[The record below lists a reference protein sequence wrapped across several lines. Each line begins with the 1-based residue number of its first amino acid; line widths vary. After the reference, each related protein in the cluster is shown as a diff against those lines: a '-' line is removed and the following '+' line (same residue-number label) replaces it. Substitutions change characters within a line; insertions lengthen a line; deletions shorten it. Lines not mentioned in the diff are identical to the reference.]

1 MATTKGKRMTITKE
15 VVEKIQM
22 LLSQNVNE
30 KVIASVIGCSQKTVR
45 RIRDGH
51 HYSQRKPDEKAQQK
65 YELEQTE
72 NAEQKPT
79 SYHNE
84 LYSIY
89 KVLRDIR
96 FTLNAMAKDLGIKL

>member
-1 MATTKGKRMTITKE
+1 MEHQKVKRMTITHE
-15 VVEKIQM
+15 AVEKIQM

-30 KVIASVIGCSQKTVR
+30 KTIASVIGCSVKTVI
-45 RIRDGH
+45 RIRDGQ
-51 HYSQRKPDEKAQQK
+51 HYLQRKPDEKQEPEQTK
-65 YELEQTE
+65 NLEQ
-72 NAEQKPT
+72 NQP

-96 FTLNAMAKDLGIKL
+96 FTLNETAKFLGIKL

>member
-1 MATTKGKRMTITKE
+1 MTITQE

-30 KVIASVIGCSQKTVR
+30 KVIASVIGCSLKTVI
-45 RIRDGH
+45 RIRDGQH
-51 HYSQRKPDEKAQQK
+51 CSQRKPDEKHESEQAQNTLQN
-65 YELEQTE
+65 Q
-72 NAEQKPT
+72 P
-79 SYHNE
+79 SYQNE

-96 FTLNAMAKDLGIKL
+96 FTLNEIAKDLGIKL

>member
-1 MATTKGKRMTITKE
+1 MAAKKCKRMTITQE
-15 VVEKIQM
+15 VVQKIQM
-22 LLSQNVNE
+22 LLSQNVDEN
-30 KVIASVIGCSQKTVR
+30 VIASVIGCSKKTVI

-51 HYSQRKPDEKAQQK
+51 HYSQRNPDEKADKKQ
-65 YELEQTE
+65 ELEQTE

-96 FTLNAMAKDLGIKL
+96 FTLNETAKSLGIKL